1 MECTRYQT
9 DGMRLLDDELSPEE
23 RLQYQAHVREC
34 DACRREL
41 ESLGRVVKLTD
52 QLRLR
57 VSDEAFWKGY
67 WESVYRRTER
77 RLGFVFL
84 AAGVVMLLAYFL
96 YRALR
101 SPELWTFQGVSIA
114 VVLLGLIVLFIS
126 VARERYHEHKH
137 DPYRE
142 VER

>member
-9 DGMRLLDDELSPEE
+9 DGMRFIDDELSLEE
-23 RLQYQAHVREC
+23 RLQYQAHVRDC

-41 ESLGRVVKLTD
+41 ESLGRVVRLAD
-52 QLRLR
+52 QLKLR
-57 VSDEAFWKGY
+57 VSDEVFWEGY

-77 RLGFVFL
+77 RLGFLFITGG
-84 AAGVVMLLAYFL
+84 AAMLLVYLL

-101 SPELWTFQGVSIA
+101 SQELWTYEGVSIA
-114 VVLLGLIVLFIS
+114 VILLGLIVLFIS
-126 VARERYHEHKH
+126 VARERYHEHKN

>member
-9 DGMRLLDDELSPEE
+9 DGMRLIDDELSHEE

-34 DACRREL
+34 DVCRREL
-41 ESLGRVVKLTD
+41 DSLGRVVKLTGE
-52 QLRLR
+52 LTLR
-57 VSDEAFWKGY
+57 VSDDAFWKGY

-77 RLGFVFL
+77 RAGFLFV
-84 AAGVVMLLAYFL
+84 AGGAVMLLVYLL

-101 SPELWTFQGVSIA
+101 SPEMWTYEGVSIA
-114 VVLLGLIVLFIS
+114 IILLGLIVLFVS
-126 VARERYHEHKH
+126 VARERYHEHKS

>member
-9 DGMRLLDDELSPEE
+9 DGMRFIDDELSLEE
-23 RLQYQAHVREC
+23 RLQYQAHVRDC

-41 ESLGRVVKLTD
+41 ESLGRVVRLTD
-52 QLRLR
+52 QLKLR

-77 RLGFVFL
+77 RLGFLFITGG
-84 AAGVVMLLAYFL
+84 AAMLLVYLL

-101 SPELWTFQGVSIA
+101 SQELWTYEGVSIA
-114 VVLLGLIVLFIS
+114 VILLGLIVLFIS
-126 VARERYHEHKH
+126 VARERYHEHKN